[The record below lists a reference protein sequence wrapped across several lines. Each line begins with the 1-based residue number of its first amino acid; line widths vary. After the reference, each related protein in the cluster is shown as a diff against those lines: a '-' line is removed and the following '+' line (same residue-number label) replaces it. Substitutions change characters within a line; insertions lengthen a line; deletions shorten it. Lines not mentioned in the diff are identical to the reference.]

1 MVAPFLTPTF
11 EAHGRR
17 LMEAVAAGDGSILVT
32 GEPGVGKSCLVDH
45 WLTTLEAERWLA
57 LSLPDLGRRPAL
69 RQVADHL
76 GVGEA
81 ADLAAA
87 VTARLDGAPFL
98 VRVDPAD
105 RLVASAWHDLL
116 ALRTAVAPLHYLWV
130 GRLAVKGAMEA
141 SWLRPLVADIACR
154 IHLLAF
160 DPDESRA
167 YCAARLAGHHDRTAT
182 LTESAHETLYG
193 RALGYV
199 PLIDQ
204 VLDESVAEAARR
216 RSTTVEGADVRIA
229 IDTLRGTYRWRPPRR
244 RRWPW
249 LVAGVA
255 VVAVVV
261 ALLVAG

>member
-1 MVAPFLTPTF
+1 MAAPFLTPTF

-17 LMEAVAAGDGSILVT
+17 LMETVAAGDGSILVT

-45 WLTTLEAERWLA
+45 WLTALPPDRWCA
-57 LSLPDLGRRPAL
+57 LSLPDLGQRPAL

-76 GVGEA
+76 GVGGA

-87 VTARLDGAPFL
+87 ATDALAGRPLW

-105 RLVASAWHDLL
+105 RLVESAWHDLL
-116 ALRTAVAPLHYLWV
+116 ALSQAVAHLHYLWV

-154 IHLLAF
+154 VHLLAF
-160 DPDESRA
+160 DPDESLA
-167 YCAARLAGHHDRTAT
+167 YCAARLTDHHGGGAT
-182 LTESAHETLYG
+182 LTEAAHETLYG

-204 VLDESVAEAARR
+204 VLDESVAEVQRR
-216 RSTTVEGADVRIA
+216 GASEVEAADVRIA

-249 LVAGVA
+249 LAA
-255 VVAVVV
+255 VVAAVALV
-261 ALLVAG
+261 ALLIAR

>member
-1 MVAPFLTPTF
+1 MAGPFLTPTF

-17 LMEAVAAGDGSILVT
+17 LVETVAAGEGSILIT

-45 WLTTLEAERWLA
+45 WLTAVAPERWVP
-57 LSLPDLGRRPAL
+57 LSLPDLGRRPPL

-81 ADLAAA
+81 ADLAAGVSEA
-87 VTARLDGAPFL
+87 LAGRPLW

-105 RLVASAWHDLL
+105 RLVEGAWNDLL
-116 ALRTAVAPLHYLWV
+116 ALRAAVASVHYLWV
-130 GRLAVKGAMEA
+130 GRLAVKGQMEA
-141 SWLRPLVADIACR
+141 SWLRPLVADIGCR

-160 DPDESRA
+160 DPEESRA
-167 YCAARLAGHHDRTAT
+167 YCAARLADHHGGAT

-216 RSTTVEGADVRIA
+216 GATEVEGADVRIA
-229 IDTLRGTYRWRPPRR
+229 IDTLRGTYRRQPRR
-244 RRWPW
+244 RRRPW
-249 LVAGVA
+249 VVA
-255 VVAVVV
+255 VVAAVAALVV
-261 ALLVAG
+261 LLAAR

>member
-1 MVAPFLTPTF
+1 MATPFLTPTF

-17 LMEAVAAGDGSILVT
+17 LMEAVAAGDGSILIT

-45 WLTTLEAERWLA
+45 WLTIIQPERWFA

-76 GVGEA
+76 GAGDA

-87 VTARLDGAPFL
+87 VNDALAGRPLL

-105 RLVASAWHDLL
+105 RLVEGAWHDLL
-116 ALRTAVAPLHYLWV
+116 ALHTAVTPLHYLWV
-130 GRLAVKGAMEA
+130 GRLGVKGAMEA
-141 SWLRPLVADIACR
+141 SWLRPLVADITCR

-167 YCAARLAGHHDRTAT
+167 YCATRLADHHGGAT
-182 LTESAHETLYG
+182 LTESARETLYG

-199 PLIDQ
+199 PLLDQ

-216 RSTTVEGADVRIA
+216 GATEVEGSDVRIA
-229 IDTLRGTYRWRPPRR
+229 IDTLRGTYRWRPQRR

-249 LVAGVA
+249 IVAGVA
-255 VVAVVV
+255 VAAAVVT
-261 ALLVAG
+261 LLVGG

>member
-17 LMEAVAAGDGSILVT
+17 LMEAVAAGEGSILIT

-45 WLTTLEAERWLA
+45 WLTAVAPARWVA
-57 LSLPDLGRRPAL
+57 LSLPDLGRRPPL

-87 VTARLDGAPFL
+87 ATAALAGRPLL

-105 RLVASAWHDLL
+105 RLVEGAWNDLL
-116 ALRTAVAPLHYLWV
+116 ALRAAVAPLHYLWV
-130 GRLAVKGAMEA
+130 GRLAVKGQMEA
-141 SWLRPLVADIACR
+141 SRLRSLVADIGCR

-160 DPDESRA
+160 DPDESAA
-167 YCAARLAGHHDRTAT
+167 YCAARLADHHGGAT
-182 LTESAHETLYG
+182 LTESAHQTLYG

-216 RSTTVEGADVRIA
+216 GAREVDASDVRIA
-229 IDTLRGTYRWRPPRR
+229 IDTLRGTYRWQPRR

-249 LVAGVA
+249 
-255 VVAVVV
+255 VVATAAAAAV
-261 ALLVAG
+261 ALLAR

>member
-1 MVAPFLTPTF
+1 MAAPFLTSTF
-11 EAHGRR
+11 KAHGRR
-17 LMEAVAAGDGSILVT
+17 LMETVAAGDGSILIT

-45 WLTTLEAERWLA
+45 WLTTIAPERWVA

-81 ADLAAA
+81 HDLAAA
-87 VTARLDGAPFL
+87 TTDALAGEPLL

-105 RLVASAWHDLL
+105 RLVESAWRDLL
-116 ALRTAVAPLHYLWV
+116 ALREAVIPLRYLWV
-130 GRLAVKGAMEA
+130 GRLAVKGQMEA
-141 SWLRPLVADIACR
+141 SWLRPLVADIGCR

-160 DPDESRA
+160 DPEESRG
-167 YCAARLAGHHDRTAT
+167 YCAARLADHHGGVT
-182 LTESAHETLYG
+182 LTESAHETLYA

-204 VLDESVAEAARR
+204 VLDESVAEVQRR
-216 RSTTVEGADVRIA
+216 GATEVDAADVRIA
-229 IDTLRGTYRWRPPRR
+229 IDTLRGTYRWHPRR

-249 LVAGVA
+249 VVAAAVA
-255 VVAVVV
+255 VTAVV
-261 ALLVAG
+261 ALLAR